1 LQQCWNV
8 VVAIIVMLSIYLQ
21 DATTTTEREDDAKDC
36 NKDTTVIKLEKI
48 QTTAIEV

>member
-1 LQQCWNV
+1 
-8 VVAIIVMLSIYLQ
+8 MLSIYLP

-48 QTTAIEV
+48 QSMVIEV